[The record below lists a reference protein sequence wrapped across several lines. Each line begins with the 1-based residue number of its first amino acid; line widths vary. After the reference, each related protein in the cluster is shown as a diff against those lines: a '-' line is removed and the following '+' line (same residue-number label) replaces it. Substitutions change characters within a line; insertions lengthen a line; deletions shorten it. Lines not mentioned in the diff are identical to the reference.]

1 MFLIQSATTQQHV
14 HTQVHLKELEYLG
27 KVTFFTYSR
36 FIKHTIKYFKLNIF
50 CFNFDDP
57 VSQNIRTEHKTN
69 TKKRIIIYYIYIL
82 SFMYSIL
89 SRGSLCMNY
98 CINAAKPVTSAEK
111 EITISMHRLE
121 MVISFF
127 SRT

>member
-1 MFLIQSATTQQHV
+1 MIQY
-14 HTQVHLKELEYLG
+14 LKILEQN
-27 KVTFFTYSR
+27 TR
-36 FIKHTIKYFKLNIF
+36 RIK
-50 CFNFDDP
+50 
-57 VSQNIRTEHKTN
+57 
-69 TKKRIIIYYIYIL
+69 KKGLSYIIYIL

-121 MVISFF
+121 MVISFS